1 MYDSLKRLELIAEIA
16 ALRKRQQD
24 ASRRATFLGWTPQTT
39 AEHDQLSKVI
49 STLFT
54 QLATFSGD

>member
-1 MYDSLKRLELIAEIA
+1 MDDSVKRVELIAEIA

-24 ASRRATFLGWTPQTT
+24 ASGRATFLGWTPQTS
-39 AEHDQLSKVI
+39 AEHDQLSNLI
-49 STLFT
+49 GILFT